1 MYISFASHHTSML
14 FCVLFTGK
22 CKFLDRMQKRHEE
35 ENVRYKENMRKK
47 MEMLLKLK
55 GDITAN
61 RVFIFFYSLIE
72 HFKTIL
78 CLIYT
83 SLIHIGFEFQKIDHL
98 HVPPK
103 F

>member
-61 RVFIFFYSLIE
+61 RVFIFFL
-72 HFKTIL
+72 F
-78 CLIYT
+78 
-83 SLIHIGFEFQKIDHL
+83 IDRT
-98 HVPPK
+98 

>member
-1 MYISFASHHTSML
+1 MYISFASHHML
-14 FCVLFTGK
+14 FGVLFINK

-61 RVFIFFYSLIE
+61 RVLFFS
-72 HFKTIL
+72 
-78 CLIYT
+78 
-83 SLIHIGFEFQKIDHL
+83 IH
-98 HVPPK
+98 
-103 F
+103 